1 MKFLLKLGESFLN
14 LIRKDVQS
22 ENEVKMSAVIIRV
35 NSLIWMLFLLV
46 LIVEQIIHFKP
57 LAIGCTA
64 VAIFIVALLFDL
76 TYQNKSKLASLLALF
91 GLMAYIACSYFLW
104 GSQTKCGCLFFVFI
118 VLLYCLDCIPHKF
131 RIIILLLCLALCY
144 FFEVI
149 TKVYAPAYV
158 LSDKI
163 NLFYIQLYLILSGA
177 LITATVHIAT
187 KDFSSM
193 QQKLVA
199 YNNKLH
205 TAASIDPL
213 TKINNRRS
221 MIEIMEKQVESY
233 NHGNVDSISIAI
245 GDIDFFKKINDT
257 YGHNGGDFILKE
269 LAKIFSGFMV
279 NKGHVARWGGEEFLF
294 VFYNIN
300 GDNAFIDLDILRAHI
315 ARHEFVFEDKTIN
328 LTMSFG
334 LEEFD
339 SRNDLDGNIM
349 SADKKLYIA
358 KSEGRNKV
366 IY

>member
-1 MKFLLKLGESFLN
+1 MKFITDLVSRFLN

-35 NSLIWMLFLLV
+35 NALLWMCFFIVV
-46 LIVEQIIHFKP
+46 LIEQIINFKP
-57 LAIGCTA
+57 IAIGGTTI
-64 VAIFIVALLFDL
+64 AIFFVALLFDL
-76 TYQNKSKLASLLALF
+76 TYQNKAKLASAINLIGLIIIICSTFILF
-91 GLMAYIACSYFLW
+91 GA
-104 GSQTKCGCLFFVFI
+104 QTHCGNMFFVFI
-118 VLLYCLDCIPHKF
+118 ILLYTLDCVPHRLRFLILIATGIICAVFERVSMLYPNAYTLSSSELLFYRYFYVLLVC
-131 RIIILLLCLALCY
+131 AL
-144 FFEVI
+144 
-149 TKVYAPAYV
+149 T
-158 LSDKI
+158 
-163 NLFYIQLYLILSGA
+163 
-177 LITATVHIAT
+177 TATVHIAT

-221 MIEIMEKQVESY
+221 MIELMEKQIHSY
-233 NHGNVDSISIAI
+233 NRGDISSISIAI
-245 GDIDFFKKINDT
+245 ADIDFFKKINDT

-269 LAKIFSGFMV
+269 LAKIFSGFML
-279 NKGHVARWGGEEFLF
+279 NKGYVARWGGEEFLF
-294 VFYNIN
+294 IFINVN
-300 GDNAFIDLDILRAHI
+300 GDDAFIDLDKLRSHI
-315 ARHEFVFEDKTIN
+315 SNHEFHFEDKTIK

-339 SRNDLDGNIM
+339 SRSDLDGNIM
-349 SADKKLYIA
+349 AADKKLYIA